1 MFFHHKIVLRKI
13 PLKKIVKKTL
23 TWSLGLMD
31 IELYGMRFGV
41 KWSKEWATSPG
52 LTDTLNFG

>member
-23 TWSLGLMD
+23 TWSLGFMD
-31 IELYGMRFGV
+31 IELYRMPLWGQR
-41 KWSKEWATSPG
+41 E
-52 LTDTLNFG
+52 